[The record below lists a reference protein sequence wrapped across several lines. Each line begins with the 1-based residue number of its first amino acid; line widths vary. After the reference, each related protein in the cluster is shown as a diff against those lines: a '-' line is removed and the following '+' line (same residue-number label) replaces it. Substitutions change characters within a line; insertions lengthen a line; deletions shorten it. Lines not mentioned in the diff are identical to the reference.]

1 MKFIFRYSTSIF
13 MHFKPEDGQFPI
25 ATCPVQGPFELE
37 KQDEP
42 VICLAFHSGTLPRGV
57 ETKRQLEKAALLKK
71 NREIKVESLGKKY
84 SSGQWLPSSRS
95 PGRVPI

>member
-1 MKFIFRYSTSIF
+1 

-42 VICLAFHSGTLPRGV
+42 VICPAFHSGTLPRGV
-57 ETKRQLEKAALLKK
+57 ETKTIGESSPPEEESRDQS
-71 NREIKVESLGKKY
+71 RE
-84 SSGQWLPSSRS
+84 PR
-95 PGRVPI
+95 